1 MKQLADY
8 ALALIGG
15 FVLGTA
21 VWALAVWLIV
31 KATLAVSPL

>member
-15 FVLGTA
+15 FVLGTCA
-21 VWALAVWLIV
+21 WFLIVWLIV
-31 KATLAVSPL
+31 KAVLGATL